1 MTVVDDSAAAR
12 RDPASP
18 DTASGPSAGRRRWPD
33 AVAVAVLA
41 AGLLLPLRG
50 LLVNQG
56 PPMEEGFMLVF
67 PELVLRGELPNRD
80 FLHLYGPG
88 GLWVLAGAFK
98 VFGVSLVVE
107 RLVAFLQLAGIV
119 FGVYLI
125 ARRWGRALG
134 LACGVI
140 ALVIIVPPLGLTAL
154 AWNGAVALGLL
165 GLVAALAGLERGS
178 GAGDG
183 PPGGRASTVVG
194 GVLFGFALLYR
205 LDLVIAVTLAGV
217 ALVWR
222 THRGF
227 KKRLAAGL
235 AVGLSPYLIHI
246 FTAGPG
252 TVFRGMILDPV
263 VYLRGG
269 RRLPIPPP
277 PDRLDGFLQRAGD
290 LRRLAWPLPVPRT
303 ATQLTIW
310 FFVLLA
316 AAAFVLAVGVWA
328 FRRDP
333 SSMRARALLAVG
345 AFGFGMLPQ
354 AVQRVDSAHFAW
366 VSCVPVAV
374 LPLAID
380 EVLRLRRPG
389 GSARR
394 HAWASGAGVAAVV
407 LFLFPNFTFRT
418 YADYSAQSFGYHR
431 NSWKISNGD
440 RIFFYGRAD
449 VARAADRML
458 SDLDE
463 ISEPGQSVVV
473 GESDLRRTNYS
484 DAYLYYLLLPK
495 LVPGTYYIEMD
506 PGMANRSDSG
516 LADEIRDADFVILS
530 SVWED
535 WREPNDSRELGSD
548 EPNRALREHFCL
560 VDDYGGLYRL
570 YRRCG

>member
-1 MTVVDDSAAAR
+1 MTVVDDSADAR
-12 RDPASP
+12 RDTGSGDDAPP
-18 DTASGPSAGRRRWPD
+18 TAARPRRWPD
-33 AVAVAVLA
+33 VVAVSILA

-67 PELVLRGELPNRD
+67 PELVMRGDLPNRD

-88 GLWVLAGAFK
+88 SLWVLAGVFK
-98 VFGVSLVVE
+98 AFGVSLVAE
-107 RLVAFLQLAGIV
+107 RLVAFAQLAGIV
-119 FGVYLI
+119 FGIYLVT
-125 ARRWGRALG
+125 RRWGRLLG
-134 LACGVI
+134 LVCGVV

-165 GLVAALAGLERGS
+165 GLVACLASLDRTEGHRL
-178 GAGDG
+178 
-183 PPGGRASTVVG
+183 TVVG

-205 LDLVIAVTLAGV
+205 LDLVVAVGMVSV
-217 ALVWR
+217 ALAWGAR
-222 THRGF
+222 RGF
-227 KKRLAAGL
+227 ARRLAAGI
-235 AVGLSPYLIHI
+235 AVGLTPYLIHL
-246 FTAGPG
+246 FTAGPS

-263 VYLRGG
+263 IYLRGG

-290 LRRLAWPLPVPRT
+290 LRRLGWPVPTPRT

-316 AAAFVLAVGVWA
+316 SAAFVLAVGVWA
-328 FRRDP
+328 FRRDR

-345 AFGFGMLPQ
+345 AFGFGLLPQ

-374 LPLAID
+374 LPVAVAEL
-380 EVLRLRRPG
+380 LRHRRPA
-389 GSARR
+389 GSPRR
-394 HAWASGAGVAAVV
+394 QALGAGAGVAAMV
-407 LFLFPNFTFRT
+407 LLLFPNFTFRT
-418 YADYSAQSFGYHR
+418 YADYSVQSFGYHR
-431 NSWKISNGD
+431 NSWKISHDG

-449 VARAADRML
+449 VAHAAHRL
-458 SDLDE
+458 LTDLDR
-463 ISEPGQSVVV
+463 ISEPGQKVVV

-506 PGMANRSDSG
+506 PGMANREGSG
-516 LADEIRDADFVILS
+516 LTDDIRAADFVILS
-530 SVWED
+530 SVWDD
-535 WREPNDSRELGSD
+535 WREPNDSMDPGSD
-548 EPNRALREHFCL
+548 APNRALREHFCL
-560 VDDYGGLYRL
+560 VGDYDGLYRL
-570 YRRCG
+570 YRRCR

>member
-1 MTVVDDSAAAR
+1 VTVVDDSAAAS
-12 RDPASP
+12 RDSAPAGDEP
-18 DTASGPSAGRRRWPD
+18 ARPGRLRRWPD
-33 AVAVAVLA
+33 VVAVAILA
-41 AGLLLPLRG
+41 GGLLLPLRG

-98 VFGVSLVVE
+98 VFGVSLLVE
-107 RLVAFLQLAGIV
+107 RLVAFMQLAGIV
-119 FGVYLI
+119 FGVYLVT
-125 ARRWGRALG
+125 RRWGRLLG
-134 LACGVI
+134 LVSAVI
-140 ALVIIVPPLGLTAL
+140 SLVIIVPPLGLTAL

-165 GLVAALAGLERGS
+165 AIVAALASLDRSEGHVW
-178 GAGDG
+178 
-183 PPGGRASTVVG
+183 TVVG

-205 LDLVIAVTLAGV
+205 LDLVVAVGLGAVALAYGARRGFARHLATGV
-217 ALVWR
+217 AL
-222 THRGF
+222 
-227 KKRLAAGL
+227 
-235 AVGLSPYLIHI
+235 GLSPYLIHL
-246 FTAGPG
+246 FTAGPS
-252 TVFRGMILDPV
+252 TVVRGMILDPV
-263 VYLRGG
+263 IYLRGG

-277 PDRLDGFLQRAGD
+277 PGHLDGFLQRAGD

-316 AAAFVLAVGVWA
+316 AATFVLAVGWWA
-328 FRRDP
+328 FRLDRT
-333 SSMRARALLAVG
+333 STRARALLAVG
-345 AFGFGMLPQ
+345 AFGFGLLPQ

-374 LPLAID
+374 LPVAVA
-380 EVLRLRRPG
+380 EVLRHRRPA

-394 HAWASGAGVAAVV
+394 QALASGAGVAAVV
-407 LFLFPNFTFRT
+407 LLLFPNFTFRT
-418 YADYSAQSFGYHR
+418 YADYSAQTFGYHR
-431 NSWKISNGD
+431 NSWKVEHDG

-449 VARAADRML
+449 VARAATRLLARIDA
-458 SDLDE
+458 
-463 ISEPGQSVVV
+463 ISEPGQKVVV

-506 PGMANRSDSG
+506 PGMANRSGSG
-516 LADEIRDADFVILS
+516 LADDVRAADFVILS
-530 SVWED
+530 SVWDD

-548 EPNRALREHFCL
+548 EPNRVLEEHFCP
-560 VDDYGGLYRL
+560 VGDFDGFYRL
-570 YRRCG
+570 YRRCR